1 MVQSPP
7 SAPPETAPT
16 ETAPQVDRAV
26 QAAQQACDQKGL
38 RLTALRAAVLRIIAR
53 SNRPL
58 GAYALL
64 VLLQDEVGRK
74 HTPPTIYRALEF
86 LLEIGSILRVESRN
100 AYILRDHPERPGSP
114 VLFLC
119 DTCDSS
125 VAVESPVLAE
135 LIESNAAT
143 LKFHIARPVIECS
156 GTCDRCAEAAADTVI
171 RGASDER

>member
-1 MVQSPP
+1 MDQSPP
-7 SAPPETAPT
+7 AAPPETIVH
-16 ETAPQVDRAV
+16 VDRAFQV
-26 QAAQQACDQKGL
+26 AQKACEQKGL
-38 RLTALRAAVLRIIAR
+38 RLTPLRAAVLRIIAR

-64 VLLQDEVGRK
+64 VLLQEDVGRK
-74 HTPPTIYRALEF
+74 HTPPTIYRALDF

-100 AYILRDHPERPGSP
+100 AYVLRDHPERPGSP

-125 VAVESPVLAE
+125 VAIENSGLAE

-143 LKFHIARPVIECS
+143 LKFHITRPVIECS
-156 GTCDRCAEAAADTVI
+156 GTCDRCAEATADAAK
-171 RGASDER
+171 RGQPDER

>member
-1 MVQSPP
+1 MVQSLP
-7 SAPPETAPT
+7 SLSPDMSA
-16 ETAPQVDRAV
+16 QVDRALL
-26 QAAQQACDQKGL
+26 AAQKVCEQKQS
-38 RLTALRAAVLRIIAR
+38 RLTVVRAAVLRIIAR

-64 VLLQDEVGRK
+64 VLLENEVGRK
-74 HTPPTIYRALEF
+74 HTPPTIYRALDF
-86 LLEIGSILRVESRN
+86 LLEMGLILRVESRN
-100 AYILRDHPERPGSP
+100 AYILRDYSDRPGPP

-125 VAVESPVLAE
+125 VAIESPDLAE

-156 GTCDRCAEAAADTVI
+156 GTCDRCAEVTADAGI
-171 RGASDER
+171 RGNSNER

>member
-1 MVQSPP
+1 MVLFPP
-7 SAPPETAPT
+7 STPPET
-16 ETAPQVDRAV
+16 TAQVDQAL
-26 QAAQQACDQKGL
+26 QAAQKVCEQKGL
-38 RLTALRAAVLRIIAR
+38 RLTPLRAAVLRIIAR

-64 VLLQDEVGRK
+64 VLLQEEVGRK

-100 AYILRDHPERPGSP
+100 AYILRDRPGSP

-125 VAVESPVLAE
+125 LAIESPGLAD

-156 GTCDRCAEAAADTVI
+156 GTCDRCAEATADAAR
-171 RGASDER
+171 RGHPDER

>member
-1 MVQSPP
+1 MVQSP
-7 SAPPETAPT
+7 SAALDMS
-16 ETAPQVDRAV
+16 AQVDRAV
-26 QAAQQACDQKGL
+26 RDAQKVCEQTGL
-38 RLTALRAAVLRIIAR
+38 RLTPLRAAVLRFIAR

-74 HTPPTIYRALEF
+74 HTPPTIYRALDF
-86 LLEIGSILRVESRN
+86 LLQIGSILRVESRN
-100 AYILRDHPERPGSP
+100 AYILRNHPDRSGSP

-125 VAVESPVLAE
+125 VAIENPHVAD

-143 LKFHIARPVIECS
+143 LGFHVARPVIECS
-156 GTCDRCAEAAADTVI
+156 GTCDRCAGATADAPTE
-171 RGASDER
+171 GPADER

>member
-1 MVQSPP
+1 MVQSLP
-7 SAPPETAPT
+7 SASLDMSA
-16 ETAPQVDRAV
+16 QVDRALL
-26 QAAQQACDQKGL
+26 AAQKVCEQKEF
-38 RLTALRAAVLRIIAR
+38 RLTPLRAAVLRIIAR

-64 VLLQDEVGRK
+64 VLLENEVGRK
-74 HTPPTIYRALEF
+74 HTPPTIYRALDF

-100 AYILRDHPERPGSP
+100 AYILRGHLNRPGSP

-125 VAVESPVLAE
+125 VTIESPDLAE

-156 GTCDRCAEAAADTVI
+156 GTCDRCAEATADGAT
-171 RGASDER
+171 RGHSDER

>member
-7 SAPPETAPT
+7 SQPDLSEKI
-16 ETAPQVDRAV
+16 DRALEV
-26 QAAQQACDQKGL
+26 ARKVCERKGL
-38 RLTALRAAVLRIIAR
+38 RLTPLRAAVLRIIAR

-64 VLLQDEVGRK
+64 ALLQEEVGRK
-74 HTPPTIYRALEF
+74 HTPPTIYRALDF

-100 AYILRDHPERPGSP
+100 AYILRDLPVRPGSP

-125 VAVESPVLAE
+125 VAIESPDLAQ

-143 LKFHIARPVIECS
+143 LKFQIARPVIECS
-156 GTCDRCAEAAADTVI
+156 GTCDRCAEATADAATP
-171 RGASDER
+171 GHSHER

>member
-7 SAPPETAPT
+7 SAPPETT
-16 ETAPQVDRAV
+16 VQVDRALES
-26 QAAQQACDQKGL
+26 ARTACDQKGL
-38 RLTALRAAVLRIIAR
+38 RLTPLRAAVLRIIAR

-64 VLLQDEVGRK
+64 VLLQEEVGRK

-100 AYILRDHPERPGSP
+100 AYILRDRPGSP

-125 VAVESPVLAE
+125 VAVESPGLAD

-156 GTCDRCAEAAADTVI
+156 GICDRCAEATADTAR
-171 RGASDER
+171 RGHPDER

>member
-1 MVQSPP
+1 VLQSSPP
-7 SAPPETAPT
+7 APT
-16 ETAPQVDRAV
+16 DRSAEIERALE
-26 QAAQQACDQKGL
+26 AAWRVCDLRGL

-74 HTPPTIYRALEF
+74 HTPPTIYRALDF

-100 AYILRDHPERPGSP
+100 AYVLRDHPERPGSP

-119 DTCDSS
+119 NTCDSS
-125 VAVESPVLAE
+125 VAIENPHLAE

-143 LKFHIARPVIECS
+143 LGFHVARPVIECS
-156 GTCDRCAEAAADTVI
+156 GTCDRCAGATADPPTE
-171 RGASDER
+171 GPADER

>member
-1 MVQSPP
+1 MVHSPP
-7 SAPPETAPT
+7 STLPET
-16 ETAPQVDRAV
+16 TAHVDQAL
-26 QAAQQACDQKGL
+26 QAAQKVCEQKGL
-38 RLTALRAAVLRIIAR
+38 RLTPLRAAVLRIIAR
-53 SNRPL
+53 STRPL

-74 HTPPTIYRALEF
+74 HTPPTIYRALDF

-100 AYILRDHPERPGSP
+100 AYILRDRPDRPGSP

-125 VAVESPVLAE
+125 VAVESPGLAE

-156 GTCDRCAEAAADTVI
+156 GTCDRCAEATADAAT
-171 RGASDER
+171 RGHCDER

>member
-1 MVQSPP
+1 MVRFPRSTT
-7 SAPPETAPT
+7 PET
-16 ETAPQVDRAV
+16 TAQVDGALE
-26 QAAQQACDQKGL
+26 AAQKVCEQKGL
-38 RLTALRAAVLRIIAR
+38 RLTPLRTAVLRIIAR
-53 SNRPL
+53 STRPL

-74 HTPPTIYRALEF
+74 HTPPTIYRALDF

-100 AYILRDHPERPGSP
+100 AYILRDRPGSP

-125 VAVESPVLAE
+125 VAVESPGLAE

-156 GTCDRCAEAAADTVI
+156 GTCDRCAEATADAAR
-171 RGASDER
+171 RGHSHER

>member
-1 MVQSPP
+1 M
-7 SAPPETAPT
+7 
-16 ETAPQVDRAV
+16 QVDRALES
-26 QAAQQACDQKGL
+26 AQKACDQKGL
-38 RLTALRAAVLRIIAR
+38 RLTPLRAAVLRIIAR

-64 VLLQDEVGRK
+64 ALLQEEVGRK
-74 HTPPTIYRALEF
+74 HTPPTIYRALDF

-100 AYILRDHPERPGSP
+100 AYILRDLPDRPGSP

-125 VAVESPVLAE
+125 VAVESPGLAD

-143 LKFHIARPVIECS
+143 LKFHIARPVVECS
-156 GTCDRCAEAAADTVI
+156 GTCDRCAEATADAAR
-171 RGASDER
+171 RGHSDER

>member
-1 MVQSPP
+1 MVRFPP
-7 SAPPETAPT
+7 STPPET
-16 ETAPQVDRAV
+16 TAQVD
-26 QAAQQACDQKGL
+26 QTLEAAQTVCEQKGL
-38 RLTALRAAVLRIIAR
+38 RLTPLRAAVLRIIAR
-53 SNRPL
+53 STRPL

-74 HTPPTIYRALEF
+74 HTPPTIYRALDF

-100 AYILRDHPERPGSP
+100 AYILRDRPGSP

-125 VAVESPVLAE
+125 VAVESPGLAE

-156 GTCDRCAEAAADTVI
+156 GTCDRCAEATADAAR
-171 RGASDER
+171 RGHSHDR

>member
-7 SAPPETAPT
+7 AAPSDMSAH
-16 ETAPQVDRAV
+16 VDRALLD
-26 QAAQQACDQKGL
+26 AQKACDQKGF
-38 RLTALRAAVLRIIAR
+38 RLTPLRAAVLRIIAR

-64 VLLQDEVGRK
+64 VLLQEEVGRK
-74 HTPPTIYRALEF
+74 HTPPTIYRALDF

-100 AYILRDHPERPGSP
+100 AYVLRDHPDRPGSP

-125 VAVESPVLAE
+125 VAIESPGLAD
-135 LIESNAAT
+135 LIESNAAA
-143 LKFHIARPVIECS
+143 LRFHIARPVIECS
-156 GTCDRCAEAAADTVI
+156 GTCDRCAGSTADPVT
-171 RGASDER
+171 RGPGHER

>member
-1 MVQSPP
+1 MVRFPRSTT
-7 SAPPETAPT
+7 PET
-16 ETAPQVDRAV
+16 TAQVDGALE
-26 QAAQQACDQKGL
+26 AAQKVCEQKGL
-38 RLTALRAAVLRIIAR
+38 RLTPLRAAVLRIIAR
-53 SNRPL
+53 STRPL

-74 HTPPTIYRALEF
+74 HTPPTIYRALDF

-100 AYILRDHPERPGSP
+100 AYILRDRPGSP

-125 VAVESPVLAE
+125 VAVENPGLAE

-156 GTCDRCAEAAADTVI
+156 GTCDRCAEATADAAT
-171 RGASDER
+171 RGHSDER

>member
-1 MVQSPP
+1 MVRFPRSTT
-7 SAPPETAPT
+7 PET
-16 ETAPQVDRAV
+16 TAQVDGALE
-26 QAAQQACDQKGL
+26 AAQKVCEQKGL
-38 RLTALRAAVLRIIAR
+38 RLTPLRAAVLRIIAR
-53 SNRPL
+53 STRPL

-74 HTPPTIYRALEF
+74 HTPPTIYRALDF

-100 AYILRDHPERPGSP
+100 AYILRDRPGSP

-125 VAVESPVLAE
+125 VAVESPGLAE

-156 GTCDRCAEAAADTVI
+156 GTCDRCAEATADAAR
-171 RGASDER
+171 RGHSHER

>member
-1 MVQSPP
+1 MVQLPP
-7 SAPPETAPT
+7 STPPEMTA
-16 ETAPQVDRAV
+16 QVD
-26 QAAQQACDQKGL
+26 QTLEAAQTVCEQKGL
-38 RLTALRAAVLRIIAR
+38 RLTPLRAAVLRIIAR
-53 SNRPL
+53 STRPL

-64 VLLQDEVGRK
+64 DLLQDEVGRK
-74 HTPPTIYRALEF
+74 HTPPTIYRALDF

-100 AYILRDHPERPGSP
+100 AYILRDRPGSP

-125 VAVESPVLAE
+125 VAVESPGLAE

-156 GTCDRCAEAAADTVI
+156 GTCDRCAEATADAAR
-171 RGASDER
+171 RGHSHER